1 MEDKQQFQ
9 LLADAATLVQIR
21 RLTRTSSALYVVLAC
36 SALLVAAFPV
46 PGRSVLGW
54 LICAMGLAV
63 TGAYGITVS
72 NPESVLFL
80 QTGVAAAVA
89 VYSAYRAFRGPDGI
103 GIVFA
108 LLAARLVF
116 AAMVRLRAYRSAA
129 CTPLHTQELVR
140 AAFIQASRAVPANT
154 PGLVALRHPSS
165 LWSTLT
171 KRHENYDYRLL
182 LDGDLVFLIG
192 VKSFLGLRYS
202 PLIRRILPLRSFH
215 IDVVGESVTGRRIRV
230 LLMLGTD
237 PVSDVLEITPEM
249 LEKARQQVPRLALQQ

>member
-1 MEDKQQFQ
+1 MEDKQEFQ

-63 TGAYGITVS
+63 TGVYGITVS

-89 VYSAYRAFRGPDGI
+89 VYSAYRAFRGPDGF

-116 AAMVRLRAYRSAA
+116 AAVVRLRAYRSAA

-140 AAFIQASRAVPANT
+140 AFIQASRAVPSST
-154 PGLVALRHPSS
+154 PGLIALRRPSS

-171 KRHENYDYRLL
+171 KRYEDYDYRLL

-192 VKSFLGLRYS
+192 VKSFLGLHYS
-202 PLIRRILPLRSFH
+202 PLIRRILPLRSCH
-215 IDVVGESVTGRRIRV
+215 IDVVAS
-230 LLMLGTD
+230 
-237 PVSDVLEITPEM
+237 P
-249 LEKARQQVPRLALQQ
+249 